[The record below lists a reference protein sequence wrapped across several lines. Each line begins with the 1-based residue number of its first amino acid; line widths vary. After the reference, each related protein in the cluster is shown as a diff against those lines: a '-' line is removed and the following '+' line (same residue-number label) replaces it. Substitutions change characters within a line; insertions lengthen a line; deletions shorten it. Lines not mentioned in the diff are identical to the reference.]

1 MVLLSSCSATLP
13 PACIGFLLFLK
24 SNPSSSPSGT
34 KFFVIVWSPISPH
47 PNPINSTL
55 VPGTIRHHFLLPKMT
70 FNVPYQWQGTSQV
83 ALGVKNPPA
92 NAGDTGDLILIL
104 GLERSSG
111 GGYGNP
117 LQYSCLEN
125 PMNRG
130 VWWATVQRATKSQK
144 QLNTH
149 AHTFRELPFL

>member
-55 VPGTIRHHFLLPKMT
+55 APGTIRHHFLLPKMT

-92 NAGDTGDLILIL
+92 NAGDTKDMGSIPRQ
-104 GLERSSG
+104 GRSPRQG
-111 GGYGNP
+111 NGNP

-125 PMNRG
+125 SMDRG
-130 VWWATVQRATKSQK
+130 AWQATVRGATKSW
-144 QLNTH
+144 T
-149 AHTFRELPFL
+149 